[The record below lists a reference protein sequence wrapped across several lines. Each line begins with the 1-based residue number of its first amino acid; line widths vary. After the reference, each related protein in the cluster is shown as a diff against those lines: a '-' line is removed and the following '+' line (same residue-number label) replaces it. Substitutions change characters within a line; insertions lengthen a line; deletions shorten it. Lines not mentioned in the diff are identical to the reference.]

1 MQSFF
6 LYWDGPNWKE
16 SEWNEIDIEIVPT
29 SAPNG
34 FSRNLIYGDG
44 KGKQQSQG
52 YLGVPGGKID
62 DWHTY
67 AIEWTPDHITW
78 IVDGKVQL
86 SLDSSHEGV
95 KLMNKPQHLMMN
107 IWPPSF
113 SPWGDGFNPGNFPF
127 IVQYD
132 YVKVWSYNWGTKG
145 FDFLWVDEFD

>member
-44 KGKQQSQG
+44 KDKYESQG

-67 AIEWTPDHITW
+67 AIEWSPDNITW

-95 KLMNKPQHLMMN
+95 RLMNKPQQLTMN
-107 IWPPSF
+107 IWPPSG
-113 SPWGDGFNPGNFPF
+113 P
-127 IVQYD
+127 
-132 YVKVWSYNWGTKG
+132 
-145 FDFLWVDEFD
+145 